1 MDFFYQ
7 LRNINDSVL
16 PYLTGKNILN
26 SNKTEIEEET
36 KKGLDIINKREKL
49 IQVPFEYISQTN
61 EKNSFIYQLFWWLSK
76 N

>member
-1 MDFFYQ
+1 M
-7 LRNINDSVL
+7 
-16 PYLTGKNILN
+16 PYLTGFNILN